1 MRSRETE
8 FCVCERERYFTTRV
22 IARETYE
29 GTQDISR
36 ERESVCERHT
46 REQWR
51 NMRPWETEFVFVC
64 EKEIL
69 KRKSRRFSYLRSERH
84 LCMRGVRVAHMG
96 IVERNETP
104 GDKVLCLC
112 ERKRFHMEN
121 HS

>member
-36 ERESVCERHT
+36 ERVCVCERHT

-51 NMRPWETEFVFVC
+51 NMRPWEIEFVFVC

-84 LCMRGVRVAHMG
+84 LCMRGVRVEHMG

>member
-1 MRSRETE
+1 MRECKISLGRE
-8 FCVCERERYFTTRV
+8 
-22 IARETYE
+22 
-29 GTQDISR
+29 G
-36 ERESVCERHT
+36 VCERHT

-84 LCMRGVRVAHMG
+84 LCMRGVRVAHRE

-104 GDKVLCLC
+104 GDEVCVSVR
-112 ERKRFHMEN
+112 ERDFTWRIIVRDT
-121 HS
+121 

>member
-1 MRSRETE
+1 
-8 FCVCERERYFTTRV
+8 
-22 IARETYE
+22 
-29 GTQDISR
+29 
-36 ERESVCERHT
+36 
-46 REQWR
+46 
-51 NMRPWETEFVFVC
+51 MRPWETKFVFVC

-69 KRKSRRFSYLRSERH
+69 MRKSRRFSYLRSERH

-96 IVERNETP
+96 IVERIETP

>member
-29 GTQDISR
+29 VTQDISR
-36 ERESVCERHT
+36 GESVCERHT

-64 EKEIL
+64 EKEIF
-69 KRKSRRFSYLRSERH
+69 KRKSRSFSYLRSKRQ
-84 LCMRGVRVAHMG
+84 LCVRGGVRVAHRG

>member
-1 MRSRETE
+1 M
-8 FCVCERERYFTTRV
+8 RERK
-22 IARETYE
+22 ISIGREC
-29 GTQDISR
+29 
-36 ERESVCERHT
+36 VCERHT

-64 EKEIL
+64 EKEIF

>member
-1 MRSRETE
+1 MASRGSEAQRL
-8 FCVCERERYFTTRV
+8 CKRDQPINAYVWR
-22 IARETYE
+22 
-29 GTQDISR
+29 DIY
-36 ERESVCERHT
+36 SVG
-46 REQWR
+46 
-51 NMRPWETEFVFVC
+51 
-64 EKEIL
+64 EKEIF

-96 IVERNETP
+96 IVEINETP

>member
-36 ERESVCERHT
+36 ERGCVCERHT

-64 EKEIL
+64 EKEIF
-69 KRKSRRFSYLRSERH
+69 KSKSCRFSYLRSERH

>member
-1 MRSRETE
+1 M
-8 FCVCERERYFTTRV
+8 RERK
-22 IARETYE
+22 ISLGREC
-29 GTQDISR
+29 
-36 ERESVCERHT
+36 VCERHT

-51 NMRPWETEFVFVC
+51 NMRPWEIEF
-64 EKEIL
+64 

-84 LCMRGVRVAHMG
+84 LSMRGVRVAHRG

-104 GDKVLCLC
+104 EDKVLCLC

>member
-1 MRSRETE
+1 M
-8 FCVCERERYFTTRV
+8 

-36 ERESVCERHT
+36 REGLFERHT

-64 EKEIL
+64 EKEIF
-69 KRKSRRFSYLRSERH
+69 KRKSRSFSYLRSERH
-84 LCMRGVRVAHMG
+84 LCVRVGVRVAHRG
-96 IVERNETP
+96 IVERNETL

-112 ERKRFHMEN
+112 ERKRLQMEN